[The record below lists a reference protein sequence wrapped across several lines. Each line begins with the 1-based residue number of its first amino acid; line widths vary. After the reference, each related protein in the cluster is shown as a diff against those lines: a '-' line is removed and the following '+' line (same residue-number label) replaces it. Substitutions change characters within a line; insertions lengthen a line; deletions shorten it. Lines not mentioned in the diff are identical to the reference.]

1 MVADFLVW
9 LALLLVGPAPE
20 PTWSA
25 STIGP
30 EPTWLASVLGAAPI
44 AGASAATTS
53 ARAQGRDPLVRFNAW
68 LKRVREGREAID
80 ARSIAQIRIEV
91 SDARTLWSVDPM
103 RGTDI
108 ATPLLDLL
116 GLTLRGYDPA
126 AEEPEGALVEAR
138 KLAADALRAHIDSSL
153 RDWMARQVLARAS
166 QPIERRM
173 GAAWLAIGT
182 HAKELELAL
191 LACTR
196 DPDPRLVRIALEALS
211 GWDDEAVHAL
221 FLQELTNSIAGR
233 SSAHG
238 RIAEE
243 HFKSAHVPEG
253 SREML
258 RLSEIVKARLSSTD
272 WRTVS
277 QAVALSKPLEHAAIV
292 PFLIEAMATWKK
304 RGESGGQAVRIEME
318 ILHALEV
325 RSGRKLGVDP
335 ESWRAWWSAVEKGE
349 VRGQTPFTTGG
360 GPEPTRASFFGL
372 KPATDRVTFV
382 LDKSGSMDTA
392 FGPQPAG
399 TQSKKHT
406 RWDEAVAQLS
416 GFVEAIGD
424 SARFNVVIFH
434 DYAEAWRPT
443 LVDAGPE
450 NRKSA
455 RDWLLAHHPGGAT
468 ELRSGIDR
476 ALMIDKSGSV
486 DLVLLEA
493 DTVIVLCD
501 GATDEGPQWVVP
513 FMKRVN
519 SQARVV
525 FDCVEIGNEGDGT
538 LPKLARESGGD
549 YVRIDG

>member
-1 MVADFLVW
+1 MFVNHLLCIALV
-9 LALLLVGPAPE
+9 LAPRAMAE
-20 PTWSA
+20 SSA
-25 STIGP
+25 S
-30 EPTWLASVLGAAPI
+30 AP
-44 AGASAATTS
+44 SAA
-53 ARAQGRDPLVRFNAW
+53 AVAQGRDPLIRFNAW
-68 LKRVREGREAID
+68 LKRAREGREVID
-80 ARSIAQIRIEV
+80 QRSIGALRLEV
-91 SDARTLWSVDPM
+91 GDARTLWSIDPM
-103 RGTDI
+103 RASDI
-108 ATPLLDLL
+108 ATSLLDLL
-116 GLTLRGYDPA
+116 GLTLAAYDPA
-126 AEEPEGALVEAR
+126 SEEPEGALAEAR
-138 KLAADALRAHIDSSL
+138 KLAADALQAHTYASL
-153 RDWMARQVLARAS
+153 RDWMARQVLARPS
-166 QPIERRM
+166 QPVERRIA
-173 GAAWLAIGT
+173 AAWISIGT

-191 LACTR
+191 LTCTR
-196 DPDPRLVRIALEALS
+196 DADHRLVRTALEALA

-221 FLQELTNSIAGR
+221 FLDELTKSIAGR
-233 SSAHG
+233 ASAYG
-238 RIAEE
+238 WIAEQ
-243 HFKSAHVPEG
+243 HFRTAHIEAG
-253 SREML
+253 SRAMS
-258 RLSEIVKARLSSTD
+258 RLAEIVKARLASTD

-277 QAVALSKPLEHAAIV
+277 QAVALSKPLEHNAIV

-304 RGESGGQAVRIEME
+304 RADTGGQALRIEME
-318 ILHALEV
+318 ILRALEV
-325 RSGRKLGVDP
+325 RSGRKLGLDP
-335 ESWRAWWSAVEKGE
+335 EAWRAWWTAVEKGE

-399 TQSKKHT
+399 THMKKHT

-434 DYAEAWRPT
+434 DYAEVWRPT
-443 LVDAGPE
+443 LVDAGAE
-450 NRKSA
+450 NRKAA
-455 RDWLLAHHPGGAT
+455 RDWLLAHHPGGST

-476 ALMIDKSGSV
+476 ALMIDKSGAV

-501 GATDEGPQWVVP
+501 GATDEGSQWVVP

-519 SQARVV
+519 ASARVV

-538 LPKLARESGGD
+538 LPKLARESGGE